1 MKMCTKILGLT
12 ALLALTGAAQ
22 AQPWRGAPLHHGPVW
37 YGGAWVRDP
46 VPYRDWHGRRQYWLG
61 GDWRYYEAPPPRHW
75 RVIRQNQDEVDYE
88 LPDSVLFALD
98 SARISPKADDV
109 LAEIAGTAAD
119 RPRASVVVEGHT
131 DTSGAAAHNRELS
144 QARAQAV
151 ADVLARQ
158 GVERE
163 RIRTVGLG
171 EGDLAV
177 QTGDNVREVKNRRVV
192 VRVIGPGH
200 ARGRGGYDRDR
211 WHDRRD

>member
-12 ALLALTGAAQ
+12 AFVVLAGAAQ
-22 AQPWRGAPLHHGPVW
+22 AQPWRGAPMHHGPIW
-37 YGGAWVRDP
+37 YGGAWLRDP

-75 RVIRQNQDEVDYE
+75 RVIRRSEDEVDYE

-109 LAEIAGTAAD
+109 LAEIAGAAAD

-131 DTSGAAAHNRELS
+131 DTSGAAAHNQQLS

-158 GVERE
+158 GVDAA

-171 EGDLAV
+171 ESDLAV
-177 QTGDNVREVKNRRVV
+177 PTGDGVREVKNRRVV
-192 VRVIGPGH
+192 VKVIGPG
-200 ARGRGGYDRDR
+200 RGGRDMR
-211 WHDRRD
+211 RQGWQERRD